1 MNTLFWMLEQGG
13 LLKSVFLNQE
23 APKAIISASVY
34 LPQEQGASQRC
45 SQTVL
50 VYGAQDHDTNMSV
63 QLGKASVALTN
74 AISCWSSLFVP
85 FNISSRSMKELRSL
99 PYLAKTSSDFKT
111 LAPVRLVNRQI
122 IWHSDSPLNCVLNTH
137 PHWHMLHEV

>member
-1 MNTLFWMLEQGG
+1 MLEQGG

-50 VYGAQDHDTNMSV
+50 VYGAQDHDTNMSL

-111 LAPVRLVNRQI
+111 LAPVRLVI
-122 IWHSDSPLNCVLNTH
+122 DKSSGTVIPPLTVSSTH
-137 PHWHMLHEV
+137 TPHWHMLHEV